1 MSTTGDAALAS
12 TAAPLLTGYIMNAML
27 YGCLLMQLCTLK
39 NASSVLVE
47 DDSAA
52 PIDWYY
58 MSFPRDPRFLKL
70 FAGVLFCLE
79 TAQTALIIYDALESF
94 TLAFGDVD
102 ELNKVHSA
110 WMNIPIMTG
119 VVSSLVHIF
128 FCWRIYSL
136 SKNWISIAVVMT
148 FSLCQLTTAIYT
160 GTRVYHIG
168 EYSLLQATTQVPC
181 SIWLASS
188 AVTDMLIA
196 IAMCYHLW
204 RIPKS
209 FRRTELLISRLIRS
223 TVETGS
229 ITAIFA
235 IILVVLYTSLDNG
248 SYYACM
254 GAMLAKLYSNV
265 ALAVLNSRIRIL
277 NGRERADTTD
287 AFIDLDEEPHSQFR
301 STISA
306 SNQLHTRINYTVDV
320 QQSYSPSET
329 GKVGEVGG
337 HAIPL
342 EPLGPYSANTENMD
356 TKAQSN
362 YV

>member
-27 YGCLLMQLCTLK
+27 YGCLLMQLY
-39 NASSVLVE
+39 
-47 DDSAA
+47 
-52 PIDWYY
+52 WYY
-58 MSFPRDPRFLKL
+58 MSFPRDPRFLKA
-70 FAGVLFCLE
+70 FVGTLFCLE
-79 TAQTALIIYDALESF
+79 TAQTALIMYDALKAF
-94 TLAFGDVD
+94 ALVFGDVTQ
-102 ELNKVHSA
+102 LNKVHSA

-119 VVSSLVHIF
+119 VVSSLVHLF

-136 SKNWISIAVVMT
+136 SKNWISIGVIMA
-148 FSLCQLTTAIYT
+148 FSLCQLVTAIYF

-181 SIWLASS
+181 SVWLASS
-188 AVTDMLIA
+188 AVTDILIA
-196 IAMCYHLW
+196 LAMCYHLW
-204 RIPKS
+204 RIPKA

-223 TVETGS
+223 TVETGC

-235 IILVVLYTSLDNG
+235 IILVVLYTSLTNG

-277 NGRERADTTD
+277 NGRENVDTTD
-287 AFIDLDEEPHSQFR
+287 AFINVDEEPHSQFR

-306 SNQLHTRINYTVDV
+306 SNQLQARINYTVDV
-320 QQSYSPSET
+320 QQSYSPSAP
-329 GKVGEVGG
+329 GKGG
-337 HAIPL
+337 QAGGQAIPL
-342 EPLGPYSANTENMD
+342 EPLGPYGANMEHSD
-356 TKAQSN
+356 TKVQHD